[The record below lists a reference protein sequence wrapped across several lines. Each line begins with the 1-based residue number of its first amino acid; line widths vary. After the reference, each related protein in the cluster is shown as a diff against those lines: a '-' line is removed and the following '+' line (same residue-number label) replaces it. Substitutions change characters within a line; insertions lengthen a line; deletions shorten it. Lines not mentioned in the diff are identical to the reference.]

1 MSAIWGP
8 VECLGVMGLD
18 PGFTGTT
25 KLEADKLL
33 YTAGDTVRYRSL
45 RVPQPRFD
53 WTKTALE
60 FNFICIYEML
70 A

>member
-18 PGFTGTT
+18 PGFNGTT
-25 KLEADKLL
+25 KLEADKVP

-45 RVPQPRFD
+45 RVSRPRFD
-53 WTKTALE
+53 WTEMALK
-60 FNFICIYEML
+60 FNFMCISEML